1 MGTEG
6 GGGAW
11 VVGEGAGDDLLLATG
26 QFLAVET
33 EGGGVDQV
41 GEDLHCPQPVLGV
54 EGEWVA
60 CTVENVTV
68 HNTIQQYRHLQC
80 MIYFMLSFYLPPV
93 GCIMYMY
100 TRIHVAFV
108 FIPFCFWLGIY
119 YCLFLSLSLSLSLYL
134 YLYHVLYV

>member
-41 GEDLHCPQPVLGV
+41 GEYLHCPQPVLGV

-60 CTVENVTV
+60 CTVENITV

-80 MIYFMLSFYLPPV
+80 MKCYLSTFLLWV
-93 GCIMYMY
+93 VLCTHVY
-100 TRIHVAFV
+100 TLRLFSFNFV
-108 FIPFCFWLGIY
+108 SG
-119 YCLFLSLSLSLSLYL
+119 
-134 YLYHVLYV
+134 

>member
-33 EGGGVDQV
+33 EGGRVDQV

-80 MIYFMLSFYLPPV
+80 MKCFMLSFYLPPV
-93 GCIMYMY
+93 GCIMY

-108 FIPFCFWLGIY
+108 FISFCLWLGIY
-119 YCLFLSLSLSLSLYL
+119 YCLSLSLYL
-134 YLYHVLYV
+134 SISISIMYCM